1 MGKVILQLDN
11 VSYSYQHQTVLED
24 VTLTVEEGQ
33 FLGIVGPNG
42 SGKSTLLKIALGV
55 FQPQKGTVS
64 IFGTSMR
71 EAKHKYSIGYVS
83 QKSNSFQQDFPAT
96 VQEVIAAGLTSKK
109 GIMRRY
115 NKKDLSLVDE
125 VLEQV
130 SLQHLRKRN
139 IGQLSG
145 GQQQRVF
152 IARALIS
159 DPKLLILDEP
169 TVGIDREST
178 KQFYNLLQQL
188 HKQDGLTLIMV
199 THDIGVVTTL
209 VDQVACLNK
218 KLFFHGTKSLFVEK
232 EKEILSKAYNHDV
245 QVINHQ
251 H

>member
-1 MGKVILQLDN
+1 MGKTILQLEN
-11 VSYSYQHQTVLED
+11 VSYSYQHQTVLEN
-24 VTLTVEEGQ
+24 VTLSVEEGQ

-42 SGKSTLLKIALGV
+42 SGKSTLLKIALGML
-55 FQPQKGTVS
+55 QPKKGTVAM
-64 IFGTSMR
+64 FGSPIG
-71 EAKHKYSIGYVS
+71 EQKQKYTVGYVS

-96 VQEVIAAGLTSKK
+96 VKEVVAAGLASKK
-109 GIMRRY
+109 GVLRRY
-115 NKKDLSLVDE
+115 NKNDFAAVDE

-130 SLQHLRKRN
+130 GLQHLRNRN

-159 DPKLLILDEP
+159 KPKLLILDEP

-178 KQFYNLLQQL
+178 KQFYDLLRDL
-188 HKQDGLTLIMV
+188 HQKNGLTLVMV

-218 KLFFHGTKSLFVEK
+218 KLFFHGTRSLFIRQEK
-232 EKEILSKAYNHDV
+232 ELLSKAYNHDV
-245 QVINHQ
+245 QVINH
-251 H
+251 HH

>member
-1 MGKVILQLDN
+1 MSKVILQMDH
-11 VSYSYQHQTVLED
+11 VSYSYQHQTVLND
-24 VTLTVEEGQ
+24 VTLTVEEGE

-55 FQPQKGTVS
+55 LQPQKGTVS
-64 IFGTSMR
+64 IFETSTR

-96 VQEVIAAGLTSKK
+96 VQEVVAAGLASKR

-115 NKKDLSLVDE
+115 SRNDLSLVDE

-130 SLQHLRKRN
+130 DLQHLRKRN

-178 KQFYNLLQQL
+178 KQFYNLLNQL
-188 HKQDGLTLIMV
+188 HKHKGLTLIMV

>member
-1 MGKVILQLDN
+1 MGKTILQLED
-11 VSYSYQHQTVLED
+11 VSYSYQHQSVLED
-24 VTLTVEEGQ
+24 VTLSVEEGQ

-55 FQPQKGTVS
+55 LEPRKGTVT
-64 IFGTSMR
+64 IFGSSMR
-71 EAKHKYSIGYVS
+71 KQKQKYNIGYVS
-83 QKSNSFQQDFPAT
+83 QKSNSFQRDFPAT
-96 VQEVIAAGLTSKK
+96 VEEVIAAGLASKK
-109 GIMRRY
+109 GIIRRY
-115 NKKDLSLVDE
+115 NKKDYFLVDE

-130 SLQHLRKRN
+130 GLQHLRKRN

-159 DPKLLILDEP
+159 KPKLLILDEP

-178 KQFYNLLQQL
+178 KQFYDLLHHL
-188 HKQDGLTLIMV
+188 HKNSGLTLIMV

-218 KLFFHGTKSLFVEK
+218 KLFFHGTRSLFVKQEK
-232 EKEILSKAYNHDV
+232 ELLSKAYNHDV
-245 QVINHQ
+245 QVISHQ

>member
-1 MGKVILQLDN
+1 MGKTILQMDH

-55 FQPQKGTVS
+55 LQPKKGTVS
-64 IFGTSMR
+64 IFDTSMQ
-71 EAKHKYSIGYVS
+71 EAKTKYSIGYVS
-83 QKSNSFQQDFPAT
+83 QKSNSFQRDFPAT

-109 GIMRRY
+109 GFFSRY
-115 NKKDLSLVDE
+115 NKKDLLLVDE

-130 SLQHLRKRN
+130 GLQHLRKRN

-152 IARALIS
+152 IARSLIS
-159 DPKLLILDEP
+159 NPKLLILDEP

-178 KQFYNLLQQL
+178 KQFYDLLHQL
-188 HKQDGLTLIMV
+188 HKKDGLTLVMV

-218 KLFFHGTKSLFVEK
+218 RLFFHGTRSLFVEK

-245 QVINHQ
+245 QIINHQ

>member
-1 MGKVILQLDN
+1 MGKAILQLNN
-11 VSYSYQHQTVLED
+11 VSYSYQHQMVLEN
-24 VTLTVEEGQ
+24 VTLSVEEGQ

-55 FQPQKGTVS
+55 LQPKKGTVS
-64 IFGTSMR
+64 IFGTSMK
-71 EAKHKYSIGYVS
+71 ETKHKYDIGYVS
-83 QKSNSFQQDFPAT
+83 QKSNSFQRDFPAT
-96 VQEVIAAGLTSKK
+96 VQEVIAAGLASKK

-115 NKKDLSLVDE
+115 NKKDFLLVDD

-130 SLQHLRKRN
+130 GLQHLRKRN

-159 DPKLLILDEP
+159 KPRLLILDEP

-178 KQFYNLLQQL
+178 KQFYDLLHHL
-188 HKQDGLTLIMV
+188 HKQNGLTLIMV

-218 KLFFHGTKSLFVEK
+218 KLFFHGTKSLFVEQ
-232 EKEILSKAYNHDV
+232 EKELLSKAYNHDV
-245 QVINHQ
+245 QIINHQ